1 MVNVSQLQKN
11 FDHAKTQQMEFFFDK
26 VMPSQIKLAPKATAN
41 IKQLITLFT
50 ARAKKTTCTLFFT
63 TALIPS
69 EKRKNT
75 HAQSNLYSQNKLSFM
90 EINALSFAIG
100 TA

>member
-1 MVNVSQLQKN
+1 MVNVSQLEKN
-11 FDHAKTQQMEFFFDK
+11 FDHAKTQQMEFFFDE

-41 IKQLITLFT
+41 VKQLIALFT
-50 ARAKKTTCTLFFT
+50 VRAKKNLYSFFT

-90 EINALSFAIG
+90 EINALSFAIR